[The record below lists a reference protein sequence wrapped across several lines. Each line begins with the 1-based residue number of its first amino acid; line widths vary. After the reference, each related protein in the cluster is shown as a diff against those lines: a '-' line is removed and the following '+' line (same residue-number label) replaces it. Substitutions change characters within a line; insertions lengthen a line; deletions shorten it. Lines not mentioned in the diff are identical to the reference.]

1 MSTLTR
7 NPSARPTKP
16 STSVI
21 PALFHTTAFYIAL
34 VVILLF
40 LIFGALT
47 PNHAFLT
54 VPNLVSIGVNSAGL
68 MLLAVGVTFVIASGN
83 IDLSVGAILVL
94 ASVVAARVVIA
105 VSGTP
110 DEVAAGIYPRESLGI
125 ALGAIA
131 AVLVGAA
138 MGLLNGLLV
147 TRLRVNSFVITLGTL
162 GLATGLANVITNG
175 ANIPYLPL
183 GLQTEIGLRRLLGF
197 PVPLLIALLFAIWG
211 WIWLRRTT
219 FGRHVLATGS
229 SARSARRAGVKTNRV
244 TIGVFLIAGV
254 MAGVAGF
261 LDLTK
266 FGTTA
271 ITGHETDMLQALSAV
286 IIGGTSL
293 FGGRASM
300 GGSIVAT
307 FIPITLLSG
316 FVMLG
321 IPPFYQYMA
330 VGGILIVAV
339 YIDGVRRGQLSEQ
352 EV

>member
-1 MSTLTR
+1 MSIVTPT
-7 NPSARPTKP
+7 PIARPSKP
-16 STSVI
+16 TTSAI
-21 PALFHTTAFYIAL
+21 PALFHTTAFYIGL
-34 VVILLF
+34 VVIALF
-40 LIFGALT
+40 LVFGVLT

-54 VPNLVSIGVNSAGL
+54 IQNAISIGVNSAGL
-68 MLLAVGVTFVIASGN
+68 MLLAVGMTYVIASGN

-94 ASVVAARVVIA
+94 SSVVAARVIITL
-105 VSGTP
+105 SGTP
-110 DEVAAGIYPRESLGI
+110 EEVVAGIYPNEMPAI
-125 ALGAIA
+125 ALGLLAAI
-131 AVLVGAA
+131 LVGAA
-138 MGLLNGLLV
+138 MGLINGLLV

-175 ANIPYLPL
+175 ANVPYLPL
-183 GLQTEIGLRRLLGF
+183 SLQTAIGLRRILGF
-197 PVPLLIALLFAIWG
+197 PVPLLIALGVAIWA

-229 SARSARRAGVKTNRV
+229 SRRSARRAGVKTNAV
-244 TIGVFLIAGV
+244 VIQVFLLAGV

-316 FVMLG
+316 FVMMG

-330 VGGILIVAV
+330 VGAILVAAV
-339 YIDGVRRGQLSEQ
+339 YIDGLRRGQLNEQ

>member
-1 MSTLTR
+1 MSTATPAPL
-7 NPSARPTKP
+7 ARPSKP
-16 STSVI
+16 SVI

-34 VVILLF
+34 VVIALF
-40 LIFGALT
+40 VAFGFVT
-47 PNHAFLT
+47 PNHAFWT
-54 VPNLVSIGVNSAGL
+54 IPNVISIGVNSAGL
-68 MLLAVGVTFVIASGN
+68 MLLAVGMTYVIASGN
-83 IDLSVGAILVL
+83 IDLSVGATLVL
-94 ASVVAARVVIA
+94 ASVVAARVIIA

-110 DEVAAGIYPRESLGI
+110 EEVVAGIYPNEMPAIWLGLL
-125 ALGAIA
+125 AAI
-131 AVLVGAA
+131 LTGAA
-138 MGLLNGLLV
+138 MGLINGLLV

-175 ANIPYLPL
+175 ANVPYLPL
-183 GLQTEIGLRRLLGF
+183 SLQTEIGMRRVLGF
-197 PVPLLIALLFAIWG
+197 PVPLLIALALAIWA

-229 SARSARRAGVKTNRV
+229 SRRSARRAGVKTNRV
-244 TIGVFLIAGV
+244 VMGVFLLAGV

-300 GGSIVAT
+300 GGAIVAT

-316 FVMLG
+316 FVMMG

-330 VGGILIVAV
+330 VGGILIAAV
-339 YIDGVRRGQLSEQ
+339 YIDGLRRGQLSEQ

>member
-1 MSTLTR
+1 MSNAAPKPL
-7 NPSARPTKP
+7 ARPAKLVPFTLP
-16 STSVI
+16 G
-21 PALFHTTAFYIAL
+21 LFHTTAFYIGL

-40 LIFGALT
+40 LVFGALT

-54 VPNLVSIGVNSAGL
+54 VPNLISIGVNSAGL
-68 MLLAVGVTFVIASGN
+68 MLLAVGMTFVIASGN
-83 IDLSVGAILVL
+83 IDLSVGATLVL
-94 ASVVAARVVIA
+94 SSVVAARVIIA
-105 VSGTP
+105 LSGTP
-110 DEVAAGIYPRESLGI
+110 EEVVAGIYPHETRAI
-125 ALGAIA
+125 ALGFLA
-131 AVLVGAA
+131 ALLVGGA

-162 GLATGLANVITNG
+162 GLATGMANVITNG
-175 ANIPYLPL
+175 ANVPYLPL
-183 GLQTEIGLRRLLGF
+183 SLQTGIGLRRLWGF
-197 PVPLLIALLFAIWG
+197 PIPLLIALVLAVWG
-211 WIWLRRTT
+211 WIWLRRTA
-219 FGRHVLATGS
+219 FGRHVLAVGS
-229 SARSARRAGVKTNRV
+229 SQKSARRAGVRTNAVVMR
-244 TIGVFLIAGV
+244 VFLLAGI

-261 LDLTK
+261 LDLTR

-316 FVMLG
+316 FVMIG
-321 IPPFYQYMA
+321 VPPFYQYMA
-330 VGGILIVAV
+330 VGAILIVAV
-339 YIDGVRRGQLSEQ
+339 YIDGLRRGQLLEQ

>member
-1 MSTLTR
+1 MSTAAP
-7 NPSARPTKP
+7 NPLVRPSKP
-16 STSVI
+16 SSSAV
-21 PALFHTTAFYIAL
+21 PALFHTTAFYIGL
-34 VVILLF
+34 VVIFLF
-40 LIFGALT
+40 LVFGAVT

-54 VPNLVSIGVNSAGL
+54 VQNAVSIGVNSAGL
-68 MLLAVGVTFVIASGN
+68 MLLAVGLTFVIASGN
-83 IDLSVGAILVL
+83 IDLSVGATLVL
-94 ASVVAARVVIA
+94 ASVAAARVIIA

-110 DEVAAGIYPRESLGI
+110 EQVVAGIYPNEALGI
-125 ALGAIA
+125 ALGLLS
-131 AVLVGAA
+131 AVLAGSA
-138 MGLLNGLLV
+138 MGLINGLLV
-147 TRLRVNSFVITLGTL
+147 TRLRVNSFVVTLGTL

-175 ANIPYLPL
+175 ANVPYLPL
-183 GLQTEIGLRRLLGF
+183 SLQTAIGLRRLLGF
-197 PVPLLIALLFAIWG
+197 PVPLLIALAFAVWA

-219 FGRHVLATGS
+219 FGRHVLAVGS
-229 SARSARRAGVKTNRV
+229 SRRSARRAGVKTNAV
-244 TIGVFLIAGV
+244 VIQVFVVAGT

-271 ITGHETDMLQALSAV
+271 ISGHETDILQALSAV

-316 FVMLG
+316 FVMMG
-321 IPPFYQYMA
+321 IPPFYQYIA
-330 VGGILIVAV
+330 VGAILITAV
-339 YIDGVRRGQLSEQ
+339 YIDGLRRGQLNEQ